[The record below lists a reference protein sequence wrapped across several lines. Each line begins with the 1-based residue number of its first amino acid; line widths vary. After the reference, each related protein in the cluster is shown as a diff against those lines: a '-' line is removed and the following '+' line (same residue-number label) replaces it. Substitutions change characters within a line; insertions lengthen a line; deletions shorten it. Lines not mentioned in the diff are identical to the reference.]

1 MIRDNLRVATPPTR
15 DSCPDPSLLYATRV
29 PPPAFYATRVP
40 VSSALTSPPPSRVCA
55 TRIPLTDSRPFK
67 PNPLARRHAG
77 VLVRVKLLTIPAFY
91 ATRVP
96 VGAILPPCVHLRP
109 LYPLADTLGFSYVKM
124 LTGGS
129 SCIGL
134 LRDSCPNSSPLCDA
148 RPSNGAALFRRH
160 AGVLVREDADGRIEQ
175 HPGRDPRGRAQH
187 LHCPR
192 LRPGPFPSRES
203 SSLTTYWSESTIS
216 SRSFQ

>member
-1 MIRDNLRVATPPTR
+1 MLTSSAL
-15 DSCPDPSLLYATRV
+15 C
-29 PPPAFYATRVP
+29 ATRVP

-96 VGAILPPCVHLRP
+96 VGAILPPYFHLTRFQTR
-109 LYPLADTLGFSYVKM
+109 ADTLAFSYVKM

-129 SCIGL
+129 SSIGP
-134 LRDSCPNSSPLCDA
+134 LRNSCPNISLLCDA
-148 RPSNGAALFRRH
+148 RPSNGAAPLRRH
-160 AGVLVREDADGRIEQ
+160 AGVLVREDADRRIEQ

-187 LHCPR
+187 LHCSR
-192 LRPGPFPSRES
+192 LRPGPSRLQAERKFFIDN
-203 SSLTTYWSESTIS
+203 LLIHYRDDWVD
-216 SRSFQ
+216 RPRAMGV